1 MVLHKHGE
9 RLYSGLKEVVTNHL
23 ESKVATS
30 DGLGNDYSFSHEDDC
45 LHCIEM
51 GSDIVQGDPLKSTP
65 PKFSYRV
72 TFLTGPP

>member
-30 DGLGNDYSFSHEDDC
+30 DGRGNDDSFSLEDNA
-45 LHCIEM
+45 
-51 GSDIVQGDPLKSTP
+51 
-65 PKFSYRV
+65 
-72 TFLTGPP
+72 